1 MILKMAA
8 TSGEGSVVK
17 HKNLIKLSKSELGV
31 GPAVGKLLDRL
42 ATSRLANVLVMPQCI
57 GTIKI

>member
-1 MILKMAA
+1 M
-8 TSGEGSVVK
+8 K